1 MAPLS
6 LQPDHQAFHSFC
18 VLPNSTFGGAEID
31 EHTILLLRAH
41 PFTQVSWVFNAAA
54 IILLVFILDIIWG
67 QTLGI
72 KTYFW
77 LNILVVVGV
86 AAYAWYNFLLWYFTV
101 GFVTNK
107 RIIDVNYYGVVK
119 RQVIQAPIGK
129 VADVTARTSGY
140 FRQIFD
146 YGDVNVQTEGFLQN
160 IIFDNVPSPDRAI
173 VIIENASTG
182 DIT

>member
-1 MAPLS
+1 MAPTS
-6 LQPDHQAFHSFC
+6 LQPDRQDLNSFC
-18 VLPNSTFGGAEID
+18 VLPNSTFGGADID

-41 PFTQVSWVFNAAA
+41 PFTQASWVFNAVALV
-54 IILLVFILDIIWG
+54 IFVFLLDVFWG
-67 QTLGI
+67 QSLTI

-86 AAYAWYNFLLWYFTV
+86 ATYAWYNFLLWYYTV

-119 RQVIQAPIGK
+119 RQVIQAPVTK
-129 VADVTARTSGY
+129 VADVTSKTSGY
-140 FRQIFD
+140 FRQVFN
-146 YGDVNVQTEGFLQN
+146 YGDINVQTEGFIQN
-160 IIFDNVPSPDRAI
+160 IIFDNVPRPDQAI
-173 VIIENASTG
+173 VIIENVASG